1 MGITEMHCI
10 DLYTLLQAQRFE
22 RVEDEQAI
30 QIIHQIQ
37 NAASPEEAA
46 VLGRRLAWSNPNLVC
61 RCIKQAYGSTK
72 YSNQVKSLLAY
83 HCN

>member
-1 MGITEMHCI
+1 MGITEMHYI
-10 DLYTLLQAQRFE
+10 DPYTPLQAQRFE

-61 RCIKQAYGSTK
+61 HCIKQAYGSTK
-72 YSNQVKSLLAY
+72 YRNQVKSLLVY